1 MSHRRIASTRAAVAF
16 THDVLMAPVSFL
28 VALALR
34 LGEDVWPYMA
44 DRDMLL
50 ALGLFTAV
58 CAGVFWSLNLY
69 RGIWRYASMPD
80 LIAIARAVTI
90 ALLIFLAITFL
101 ITRLEA
107 LPRSFLIINWFVL
120 IFLLGGPR
128 LLYRVFKD
136 RGFNHVL
143 ERSTYSVPVLL
154 VGASDAAELFIR
166 DLRRARDSAYQ
177 PVGIVDD
184 KGTRVGRHI
193 HGVPVLGDLSRLD
206 DAVASLKRR
215 DKTPQRLI
223 LTRSLPRADMLRLLD
238 AAEAHGMTLARLPR
252 LTDFRDGAGAPSER
266 RAELRPVAIAD
277 LLGRP
282 QVSLDRDAMAR
293 LVANRRVLVTGAG
306 GTIGCELVRQ
316 IAGFG
321 PSRLILLD
329 HAEIALYNIDLELS
343 ENTPEL
349 ARRAVLADVRDR
361 AGLMRLFND
370 ERPDLVFHAAALK
383 HVPLA
388 ETNPAEAV
396 LTNVVG
402 TRNLAEACRAHDVQ
416 AMVQVST
423 DKAINPTGVMG
434 ATKRLAERY
443 CQALDLAERG
453 GNPGAGT
460 GVAGYRPTRFVTVR
474 FGNVLG
480 SAGSVV
486 PLFQRQIARGGPVT
500 VTHPEMT
507 RYFMTVREAV
517 QLVLQASAL
526 GVDDAE
532 QADEVGR
539 IYVLDMGEPVRI
551 VDLARQVI
559 RLAGLI
565 PDKDVQIV
573 YTGMRPGEKLHE
585 ALFQADESNLPTR
598 HDALRLAAARPGDLE
613 ILEKGLDELA
623 RQARTGR
630 VEEMCTALRRLVP
643 NYQTP
648 GPDRAA
654 AS

>member
-1 MSHRRIASTRAAVAF
+1 MSHRRIASTRAAIAF
-16 THDVLMAPVSFL
+16 AHDAIMAPASFI

-34 LGEDVWPYMA
+34 LGEGVWSYLA
-44 DRDMLL
+44 DPDMLL

-58 CAGVFWSLNLY
+58 CAGVFWFLDLY

-80 LIAIARAVTI
+80 LLAIARAVTL

-101 ITRLEA
+101 VTRLEA
-107 LPRSFLIINWFVL
+107 LPRSFLVIAWFVL
-120 IFLLGGPR
+120 IFLLGAPR

-136 RGFNHVL
+136 RGFNHVM
-143 ERSTYSVPVLL
+143 ERNSYRVPVLL

-166 DLRRARDSAYQ
+166 DLRRSRDNAYQ
-177 PVGIVDD
+177 PVAILDD

-193 HGVPVLGDLSRLD
+193 HGVPVMGDLSRLD
-206 DAVASLKRR
+206 DAVAQLKRR
-215 DKTPQRLI
+215 DKAPQRII
-223 LTRSLPRADMLRLLD
+223 LTRPLPRSEMLRLLE

-252 LTDFRDGAGAPSER
+252 LTDFRSGAGDPSER
-266 RAELRPVAIAD
+266 RVELRPVAIAD

-293 LVANRRVLVTGAG
+293 LVEGRRVLVTGAG
-306 GTIGCELVRQ
+306 GSIGSELVRQ
-316 IAGFG
+316 IADFG

-329 HAEIALYNIDLELS
+329 HAEIALYTIDLELA
-343 ENTPEL
+343 ERAPEL
-349 ARRAVLADVRDR
+349 ARRAVLSDVRDR
-361 AGLMRLFND
+361 AGLMRLFGH
-370 ERPDLVFHAAALK
+370 EQPDLVFHAAALK

-388 ETNPAEAV
+388 ETNPTEAV

-402 TRNLAEACRAHDVQ
+402 TRNLAEACRSHDVQ

-453 GNPGAGT
+453 GPAGAPDAAS
-460 GVAGYRPTRFVTVR
+460 AGERPTRFVTVR

-480 SAGSVV
+480 STGSVV

-526 GVDDAE
+526 GLDGE
-532 QADEVGR
+532 QADEVGK

-565 PDKDVQIV
+565 PDKDIEIV

-585 ALFQADESNLPTR
+585 ELFQHGESNLPTR
-598 HDALRLAAARPGDLE
+598 HEALRLAAARPSDLDV
-613 ILEKGLDELA
+613 LEKGLDELA

-630 VEEMCTALRRLVP
+630 VEEMGTTLRRLVP
-643 NYQTP
+643 SYQMP
-648 GPDRAA
+648 EPESAA